1 MRSFQRWAVWLAC
14 FSLPLGIV
22 RAQNLD
28 VVPSQGQLVVDQ
40 AGMLSAS
47 EEQALNQELIAYDDS
62 TSNQIVVVT
71 IPTLNGADPINY
83 AVSLG
88 RKWGVGQ
95 EGKDNGVVMLI
106 GRDDH
111 TITIAVGYG
120 LEGAIPDALAD
131 RIRRNVMVPLFRQ
144 GRFYEGIS
152 AGVHALIQAAAG
164 EFEADEQTRRRG
176 GGGLNATTIFILLI
190 IAFFVISAVSNR
202 GGGGGKGGGG
212 RRYRRGVGFPPVII
226 WGGGFG
232 GGRGG
237 GFGGGGF
244 GGGGGGFGGFGG
256 GSFGGGGASGGW

>member
-1 MRSFQRWAVWLAC
+1 
-14 FSLPLGIV
+14 
-22 RAQNLD
+22 
-28 VVPSQGQLVVDQ
+28 
-40 AGMLSAS
+40 MLSAS
-47 EEQALNQELIAYDDS
+47 EEQRLSQELIAYDDS
-62 TSNQIVVVT
+62 TSNQIVVATV
-71 IPTLNGADPINY
+71 PTLNGADPIDY

-88 RKWGVGQ
+88 RQWGVGQ
-95 EGKDNGVVMLI
+95 QGKDNGVIMLI

-131 RIRRNVMVPLFRQ
+131 RIRRNIMVPLFRQ

-152 AGVHALIQAAAG
+152 AGVHALMQAAAG
-164 EFEADEQTRRRG
+164 EFEAEEETQGR
-176 GGGLNATTIFILLI
+176 GGGLNVTTIFILLV
-190 IAFFVISAVSNR
+190 IAFFIISAMGGR
-202 GGGGGKGGGG
+202 GGGKGGG
-212 RRYRRGVGFPPVII
+212 RRYRRGVGVPPVIL

-232 GGRGG
+232 GGHGG